1 MSNDFNQETK
11 YVDANVKLSF
21 AERLHY
27 GLGDFGYNFIYYW
40 ISAYMMIFLTDS
52 VGVAAASVS
61 SLMLVMRLFDAFND
75 PIIGSMADRT
85 KSRWGRYRPWI
96 LIGGIALG
104 ISIVL
109 MFAAR
114 ADWSSTT
121 KIIYMWVI
129 YLVVTVA
136 STCCNMPFGALGGV
150 ITSNAGERVKLSGM
164 RMVFAN
170 IGLQGCGVVAI
181 PLLTMVGGVAADGS
195 YTASGYFQAVLITVI
210 IGVPFLVWCACK
222 TRERLQPPP
231 TQTSIP
237 LNKQFGCLKNKYIFI
252 CVLCNFLAGIV
263 MYGKM
268 TMITYYF
275 AYVCRD
281 PGLMTSYSMINL
293 VGAVVGAGIGADVL
307 YKWLKNKGRAGLII
321 NVISMIGCTAMYF
334 FLATSPVWMGINFIV
349 GLFAGASGA
358 IGYSMIPDAIDV
370 AELETGVRCDG
381 FLASFVSL
389 ALKIGGA
396 IGPALGGAALVAF
409 GYVANAEQSQAVL
422 TMLNVSVTLVPA
434 LCAFVQVIAY
444 LFYDLDDTR
453 HAQIRD
459 ELAARRQV
467 QE

>member
-1 MSNDFNQETK
+1 MNNSKQEYK

-21 AERLHY
+21 VERLNY

-52 VGVAAASVS
+52 VGVAAAAVS

-85 KSRWGRYRPWI
+85 KSKWGRYRPWI
-96 LIGGIALG
+96 LIGGIVLG

-109 MFAAR
+109 MFAAKS
-114 ADWSSTT
+114 DWSNTT
-121 KIIYMWVI
+121 KLIYMWVI
-129 YLVVTVA
+129 YCLVTVA

-170 IGLQGCGVVAI
+170 IGLQGCGVIAI
-181 PLLTMVGGVAADGS
+181 PLITAVGGISADGS
-195 YTASGYFQAVLITVI
+195 YTASGYFWAVLITVI

-222 TRERLQPPP
+222 TQERLQPPP
-231 TQTSIP
+231 TQTTIP
-237 LNKQFGCLKNKYIFI
+237 LNKQFGCLKNKYILI
-252 CVLCNFLAGIV
+252 CVLCNLLTGIV

-275 AYVCRD
+275 AYVCGD
-281 PGLMTSYSMINL
+281 AGLMTTYSLINL
-293 VGAVVGAGIGADVL
+293 VGAVAGAGIGADII
-307 YKWLKNKGRAGLII
+307 YKWLKNKGRAGLLI
-321 NVISMIGCTAMYF
+321 NVVSTIGCAAMYF
-334 FLATSPVWMGINFIV
+334 FLATSPIWMGINFIV
-349 GLFAGASGA
+349 GFFAGVSGA

-370 AELETGVRCDG
+370 AELQTGVRCDG

-396 IGPALGGAALVAF
+396 IGPALGGAALAAF
-409 GYVANAEQSQAVL
+409 GYVANTQQSQSVL
-422 TMLNVSVTLVPA
+422 TMLNASVTLVPA
-434 LCAFVQVIAY
+434 GCAFVQVIAY
-444 LFYDLDDTR
+444 LFYDLDDAK

-467 QE
+467 